1 MEYLGFTNALHM
13 LLWSAE
19 IERQHNIY
27 LICSLNSVVLLT
39 EVSEIRKVIK
49 IILADDHDLV
59 RTGIRRILED
69 VNDFTIVAEAKNG
82 EDAVQLCRKN
92 APDVVLMDVNMPGIG
107 GLEAT
112 RKIARMSENTRVIC
126 LSMHKENP
134 IPLQVMEAGAFG
146 FLTKDAEPKE
156 VILAIHKVMAGQK
169 YLEGEIANSIAISK
183 LTPHT
188 ENPFDEL
195 SSRELDIALRLT
207 KGQRVTDIASELNIS
222 AKTVNTYRYRMFEKL
237 GVTSDVEL
245 THLALRHKLID
256 SNLL

>member
-1 MEYLGFTNALHM
+1 M
-13 LLWSAE
+13 
-19 IERQHNIY
+19 
-27 LICSLNSVVLLT
+27 
-39 EVSEIRKVIK
+39 IK

-69 VNDFTIVAEAKNG
+69 VSDFTIMAEAKNG

-112 RKIARMSENTRVIC
+112 KKIVRMSENTRVIC
-126 LSMHKENP
+126 VSMHKESP

-146 FLTKDAEPKE
+146 FLTKDAEPEE
-156 VILAIHKVMAGQK
+156 VIMAIHKVFGGQK
-169 YLEGEIANSIAISK
+169 YIDSEVANNIAVGK
-183 LTPHT
+183 LSPSNN
-188 ENPFDEL
+188 NPFDDL
-195 SSRELDIALRLT
+195 SSRELNIAQRLT
-207 KGQRVTDIASELNIS
+207 KGQNVKDIANELSIS
-222 AKTVNTYRYRMFEKL
+222 AKTVNTYRYRMFDKL

-256 SNLL
+256 PNLL

>member
-1 MEYLGFTNALHM
+1 M
-13 LLWSAE
+13 
-19 IERQHNIY
+19 
-27 LICSLNSVVLLT
+27 
-39 EVSEIRKVIK
+39 IK

-69 VNDFTIVAEAKNG
+69 VSDFTIIAEAKNG

-112 RKIARMSENTRVIC
+112 KKIVRMSENTRVIC
-126 LSMHKENP
+126 VSMHKESP

-146 FLTKDAEPKE
+146 FLTKDAEPEE
-156 VILAIHKVMAGQK
+156 VIMAIHKVFGGQK
-169 YLEGEIANSIAISK
+169 YIDSEVANNIAVGK
-183 LTPHT
+183 LSPSNN
-188 ENPFDEL
+188 NPFDDL
-195 SSRELDIALRLT
+195 SSRELNIAQRLT
-207 KGQRVTDIASELNIS
+207 KGQNVKDIANELSIS
-222 AKTVNTYRYRMFEKL
+222 AKTVNTYRYRMFDKL

-256 SNLL
+256 PNLLLSLIHI